1 MRRGSLI
8 PSCPGPMELGVPPVR
23 VAAGGPPPRV
33 WTGMRLP
40 LLCVILLSGG
50 TAAQEKSPWAG
61 TVVRSKEYVVRR
73 EPRRQE
79 EFIGEVYYNQLN
91 RTATSDWALY
101 DHEDKIWKA
110 RGRVHAE
117 MRAEDGEFFLADGHE
132 ARHDLKTRLG
142 DLRGK
147 EEPGAAP
154 AAGLSAAGTTRAEN
168 DMRVVRIE
176 RRAAGGGE
184 PDILTAR
191 KLRWKEGAR
200 EAELDGDV
208 RLEGAQAESR
218 AHRALYRHEGRS
230 LALSGGRPVCRV
242 KSAQAAAEAKP
253 AWQGAIQADALDAGL
268 KSRSLNASGSVRG
281 WVEFQRGRDKIK

>member
-1 MRRGSLI
+1 MSAGTHI
-8 PSCPGPMELGVPPVR
+8 PAPPTLGNSEFPP
-23 VAAGGPPPRV
+23 GGPPPRARRGIWV
-33 WTGMRLP
+33 PTLFVS
-40 LLCVILLSGG
+40 LLY
-50 TAAQEKSPWAG
+50 TAPGPAQEKSPWAG

-101 DHEDKIWKA
+101 DHEDRLWKA

-117 MRAEDGEFFLADGHE
+117 MRAEDGEIFLADGHE

-147 EEPGAAP
+147 EDGA
-154 AAGLSAAGTTRAEN
+154 
-168 DMRVVRIE
+168 RIE
-176 RRAAGGGE
+176 RRTAGGEG

-191 KLRWKEGAR
+191 ILRWKEGAR
-200 EAELDGDV
+200 EAELEGDV
-208 RLEGAQAESR
+208 RLEGAQADSR

-230 LALSGGRPVCRV
+230 LALSGGRPVCMV
-242 KSAQAAAEAKP
+242 KSTPAAAPESKP

-268 KSRSLNASGSVRG
+268 MSRSLRASGSVRG
-281 WVEFQRGRDKIK
+281 WVEFPRDRDKIK